1 MLGIYARIS
10 KEKEE
15 GKDRSINDQ
24 VELGKSLA
32 NKLGI
37 SYNIYIDEGY
47 SGSLDIDNRP
57 GLANLVEDI
66 FDNKITHVFSFD
78 QSRLERNNDIW
89 AKLYNLFQNK
99 KVRLFYNGTGE
110 FDFNSDENYLQSHII
125 SLMNNFYIKIGSR
138 KIKSVLKR
146 NIEAGKVHAI
156 PPYGY
161 KKDSEGFLVIDE
173 QEKEII
179 HKIFSLSLEGKGT
192 DTIANVLNDT
202 NIPTSYNKIGKGV
215 YTTKNKYTGEIKE
228 IKKIDAKWRGNT
240 IRSILKNTIYKG
252 QRKWKDEIF
261 ESPIVISE
269 ELWDKVNE
277 NLINNSNN
285 TGKKV
290 NYRYLL
296 KGLIRCG
303 KCGRNMVGRSRE
315 NKKDH
320 AYQCSSKRY
329 KGESCGNRSI
339 NIDKIEGIVWSRFFK
354 GSDLLNLLQ
363 KDISMKRDNKESI
376 SENIFAVRKQLS
388 NLQQQKDNLI
398 IAVSKGLLSE
408 EEIKK
413 QKNSIDSE
421 IRGADIL
428 LKDYELQLS
437 NVVNSDE
444 LINNYEE
451 EFEQFTDSLSFLE
464 QKEIV
469 NKYIQN
475 IKVISSEKN
484 QDVYSLIIRFKIK
497 SEEEHYLFFRKKDL
511 LYSITDNELLF
522 SKYFNSKAEN
532 MIDFIESSILEKI
545 IFIPSEEKF
554 VLPPYIQNGENLQ
567 IISNSIYP
575 YGNIQNWTS
584 GKIIEFYSKNPE
596 LLCKDSGLSTLSVAR
611 EKDSYAFFCEEY
623 KLYKNKP
630 LASWVNIWLKNQALF
645 SPSEQSPN

>member
-10 KEKEE
+10 REKEE

-24 VELGKSLA
+24 VELGKTLA
-32 NKLGI
+32 SKLGI
-37 SYNIYIDEGY
+37 SYTIYIDEGY
-47 SGSLDIDNRP
+47 SGALDIDNRP
-57 GLANLVEDI
+57 GLSKLVEDV

-78 QSRLERNNDIW
+78 QSRLERHKDVW
-89 AKLYNLFQNK
+89 AKLYNLFQSK
-99 KVRLFYNGTGE
+99 KIKLFFNTTGE
-110 FDFNSDENYLQSHII
+110 FDFDSDENYLQSHML
-125 SLMNNFYIKIGSR
+125 SLMNNFYIKNGSR

-173 QEKEII
+173 QEQAII
-179 HKIFSLSLEGKGT
+179 HKIFSLSLDGKGT
-192 DTIANVLNDT
+192 DNIANILNDE

-228 IKKIDAKWRGNT
+228 LKKIDAKWRGNT
-240 IRSILKNTIYKG
+240 IRNILKNTIYKG

-261 ESPIVISE
+261 EAPIIIPE
-269 ELWDKVNE
+269 EFWDKVNE
-277 NLINNSNN
+277 NLTSNSNN

-354 GSDLLNLLQ
+354 GSDLISLLQ
-363 KDISMKRDNKESI
+363 KDILMKRDNKESI
-376 SENIFAVRKQLS
+376 SDNILKVRKQLS

-398 IAVSKGLLSE
+398 IAVSKGLLNE

-421 IRGADIL
+421 IKDANIL

-437 NVVNSDE
+437 NVANSDK
-444 LINNYEE
+444 LINNYVE

-475 IKVISSEKN
+475 IKVFSSEKN
-484 QDVYSLIIRFKIK
+484 QDVYSLIIKFKIK
-497 SEEEHYLFFRKKDL
+497 LEEEHYLFFRKKDL

-522 SKYFNSKAEN
+522 SKYFNSKSEN
-532 MIDFIESSILEKI
+532 IINIIENPIMEKI
-545 IFIPSEEKF
+545 ILIPSEEKF
-554 VLPPYIQNGENLQ
+554 VLPPFIQKGENLQ

-575 YGNIQNWTS
+575 YGNIKDWTS
-584 GKIIEFYSKNPE
+584 EKIIEFYSKNPE
-596 LLCKDSGLSTLSVAR
+596 LLCKDSGLSTLSVAK
-611 EKDSYAFFCEEY
+611 EKESYAFFCKEY
-623 KLYKNKP
+623 KIYKNKP
-630 LASWVNIWLKNQALF
+630 LADWVKKWFKNQALF
-645 SPSEQSPN
+645 SPSEQSLN

>member
-10 KEKEE
+10 KEKED

-32 NKLGI
+32 KNLDI
-37 SYNIYIDEGY
+37 PYEIYIDEGY
-47 SGSLDIDNRP
+47 SGTLDVHNRP
-57 GLANLVEDI
+57 GLAKLVEDI

-78 QSRLERNNDIW
+78 QSRLERNKDIW

-99 KVRLFYNGTGE
+99 KIKLFYDNIGE
-110 FDFNSDENYLQSHII
+110 FDLNRDENFLQSHII

-146 NIEAGKVHAI
+146 NIEEGKVHAI

-161 KKDSEGFLVIDE
+161 KKDSEGFLTIDE
-173 QEKEII
+173 EEKKTIY
-179 HKIFSLSLEGKGT
+179 KIFSLSLEGKGT
-192 DTIANVLNDT
+192 DTIANILNDE
-202 NIPTSYNKIGKGV
+202 NIPTSYNKIGKGI

-228 IKKIDAKWRGNT
+228 INKIDAKWRGNT

-252 QRKWKDEIF
+252 QRKWKDEIY
-261 ESPIVISE
+261 EAPNLISE
-269 ELWDKVNE
+269 EFWNKVND

-339 NIDKIEGIVWSRFFK
+339 NIDKIEGIIWSRFFK
-354 GSDLLNLLQ
+354 GNDLFNLLKNDLL
-363 KDISMKRDNKESI
+363 MKKDNKEFI
-376 SENIFAVRKQLS
+376 SENIIKAKKQLS
-388 NLQQQKDNLI
+388 NLQQQKENLV

-421 IRGADIL
+421 IKEIDIL

-437 NVVNSDE
+437 NVVNSNE
-444 LINNYEE
+444 LINSYVE
-451 EFEQFTDSLSFLE
+451 EFGEFKGSLSFLQ

-484 QDVYSLIIRFKIK
+484 HDIYSLIIRFKIK

-522 SKYFNSKAEN
+522 SKYFNTKADKSIDSIGNSIIEN
-532 MIDFIESSILEKI
+532 IV
-545 IFIPSEEKF
+545 FIPSERKF
-554 VLPPYIQNGENLQ
+554 VLPPFIQNGENLQ
-567 IISNSIYP
+567 IISNSIFP
-575 YGNIQNWTS
+575 YGNINDWTIE
-584 GKIIEFYSKNPE
+584 KVVEFYNNNPE
-596 LLCKDSGLSTLSVAR
+596 LLCKESGLNTLSISK
-611 EKDSYAFFCEEY
+611 EKDSYIFFCKEY
-623 KLYKNKP
+623 KLYKDKP
-630 LASWVNIWLKNQALF
+630 FADWIKNWF
-645 SPSEQSPN
+645 KN